1 MMLCYKRV
9 SLNARVPQQASADAA
24 CFDLFAAHP
33 ALIRAGEANTIDTGL
48 AFDIPIGHAMMV
60 YSRSGMGFKHGVRL
74 SNCVG
79 VIDADYRGSV
89 YIRLHNDSPYEFRVE
104 AGDRIAQAMVIQ
116 VPYSY
121 EFYETDNLSETLRGA
136 GGMGSTGK

>member
-1 MMLCYKRV
+1 MMLCYKRM
-9 SLNARVPQQASADAA
+9 SPNARVPQQASADAA
-24 CFDLFAAHP
+24 CFDLVAAHP
-33 ALIRAGEANTIDTGL
+33 ALIRAGEANTIDTRL
-48 AFDIPIGHAMMV
+48 AFDVPIGHAMMV

-116 VPYSY
+116 VPYNY

>member
-1 MMLCYKRV
+1 MMLCYKKT
-9 SLNARVPQQASADAA
+9 LPNARVPQQASADAA

-74 SNCVG
+74 GNCVG

-116 VPYSY
+116 VPYNY
-121 EFYETDNLSETLRGA
+121 EFYETDNFSETLRGA

>member
-1 MMLCYKRV
+1 MMLCYKKT
-9 SLNARVPQQASADAA
+9 LPNARVPQQASADAA
-24 CFDLFAAHP
+24 CFDLFAAHGAIIHP
-33 ALIRAGEANTIDTGL
+33 GEANTIDTGL

-60 YSRSGMGFKHGVRL
+60 YSRSGHGFKYGVRL
-74 SNCVG
+74 GNCVG

>member
-1 MMLCYKRV
+1 MMLCYKKM
-9 SLNARVPQQASADAA
+9 SPNARVPQQSSLDAA

-33 ALIRAGEANTIDTGL
+33 ALIPAGEAGTVDTGL

>member
-1 MMLCYKRV
+1 MMLCYKKT
-9 SLNARVPQQASADAA
+9 LPNARVPQQASADAA

-121 EFYETDNLSETLRGA
+121 EFYETDNLSETLRGV
-136 GGMGSTGK
+136 GGIGSTGK

>member
-1 MMLCYKRV
+1 MMLCYKKT
-9 SLNARVPQQASADAA
+9 LPNARVPQQASADAA

-74 SNCVG
+74 GNCVG

-89 YIRLHNDSPYEFRVE
+89 YVRLHNDSPYEFRVE

-116 VPYSY
+116 VPYNY
-121 EFYETDNLSETLRGA
+121 EFYEPDNLSETLRGA

>member
-1 MMLCYKRV
+1 MMLCYKKT
-9 SLNARVPQQASADAA
+9 LPNARVPQQASADAA
-24 CFDLFAAHP
+24 CFDLFATHS
-33 ALIRAGEANTIDTGL
+33 ALLYPDMSGTISTGL
-48 AFDIPIGHAMMV
+48 AFDLPPGYAMMV
-60 YSRSGMGFKHGVRL
+60 YSRSGMGFKHGIRL
-74 SNCVG
+74 GNCVG
-79 VIDADYRGSV
+79 VIDADYKGEV
-89 YIRLHNDSPYEFRVE
+89 FVRLHNDSPYEFRVE

>member
-1 MMLCYKRV
+1 MMLCYKKT
-9 SLNARVPQQASADAA
+9 LPNARVPQQASADAA

-48 AFDIPIGHAMMV
+48 AFDVPIGHAMMV

-74 SNCVG
+74 GNCVG

-89 YIRLHNDSPYEFRVE
+89 YIRLHNDSQYEFRVE

-116 VPYSY
+116 VPYNY

>member
-1 MMLCYKRV
+1 MMLCYKRM
-9 SLNARVPQQASADAA
+9 SPNARVPQQASADAA

>member
-1 MMLCYKRV
+1 MMLCYKKM
-9 SLNARVPQQASADAA
+9 SPNARVPQQASVDAA

-33 ALIRAGEANTIDTGL
+33 ALIQPGEAGTIDTGL

-60 YSRSGMGFKHGVRL
+60 YSRSGHGFKYGVRL

-79 VIDADYRGSV
+79 VIDADYRGNV
-89 YIRLHNDSPYEFRVE
+89 YIRLHNDGPTAFRVD

-116 VPYSY
+116 VPYNY
-121 EFYETDNLSETLRGA
+121 EFYETDNLSETLRGV
-136 GGMGSTGK
+136 GGIGSTGK